1 MALSALLD
9 QKRGPEDLLHL
20 SPATKLPKDI
30 WAEQC
35 PSLRVAE
42 ERKSLRKP
50 RHSSGPSIAQMMG
63 SPHGTSRALIGASPQ
78 ANSTSDV
85 EDEKSPSEADRSGD
99 SSAESLLTPST
110 RHELRATAQDSRG
123 SLDKLSRLTHV
134 SGMFAMK
141 RSAST
146 TSDAREAVVGED
158 ALRMFESMPQDL
170 HLGLAIVTNPK
181 ALGAV
186 EAMWDMRI
194 VAQNRGIRLMERP
207 WFILS
212 PTNWKLQ
219 CV

>member
-20 SPATKLPKDI
+20 SPATKLPKDT

-42 ERKSLRKP
+42 ERKSWRKP
-50 RHSSGPSIAQMMG
+50 RHSSGSSIAQMMG

-134 SGMFAMK
+134 SPFRHADLQEEA
-141 RSAST
+141 RCASPVAIAT
-146 TSDAREAVVGED
+146 TTARPPG
-158 ALRMFESMPQDL
+158 R
-170 HLGLAIVTNPK
+170 LAAWPP
-181 ALGAV
+181 G
-186 EAMWDMRI
+186 R
-194 VAQNRGIRLMERP
+194 
-207 WFILS
+207 
-212 PTNWKLQ
+212 
-219 CV
+219 